1 MKFAHHHHRRGGVSV
16 GHTRVARND
25 IESTPLVRVGCFDD
39 DGGGG
44 GVRTEITATTTT
56 TTTTRIVI
64 INNRTTVSTKAAAVL
79 HGDRLGRCAYNWLVP
94 GVASLRPWQARC
106 VVYPSPRAPLAGFSE
121 VRSSPVHGGCPRLW
135 FFFLLFLS
143 APPCC
148 CFPPPPCHDGSAW
161 SAHGQV
167 VVVMNIVIL
176 YIQGVSNLFR
186 QSHTFI

>member
-25 IESTPLVRVGCFDD
+25 IESTPPVRVGCFDD

-106 VVYPSPRAPLAGFSE
+106 VVYPSPRAARGFFGSTQFS
-121 VRSSPVHGGCPRLW
+121 RPRRLPQVMV
-135 FFFLLFLS
+135 FFFIISFRATLLLFSTAALPWWQCMKRARS
-143 APPCC
+143 GCRRHEYC
-148 CFPPPPCHDGSAW
+148 YT
-161 SAHGQV
+161 
-167 VVVMNIVIL
+167 L
-176 YIQGVSNLFR
+176 YTRGFKPL
-186 QSHTFI
+186 